1 MARGTS
7 SLPGAE
13 REDSNRPYAKPPRY
27 GRIRACVP
35 KTPCQAEKEGRRGAG
50 GSPPATAAEGG
61 ARSALSDSDSDG
73 EEVGL
78 SEASSEEQS
87 EEMDADMEMD
97 EDMETDKMAPGCPSK
112 RQNQRQLVVAARK
125 RVRQATTP
133 AHARNMWQALE
144 GRKWRPPAAMYP
156 SPLHTALR
164 EFARQELS
172 ETANFQSLHVR
183 ADLSEEKKVLP
194 SDGEARVQKR
204 VAVLMVAEIIPP
216 AAISAMCAQPLEE
229 LTPERVTFAI
239 QTSMGNLSPDGTIKA
254 VYGFLKFWDWLRK
267 TGRSF
272 DRISHLDVSEYLS
285 VVHGEATQGSSGSAR
300 PGSEVL
306 IDADGSDNDV
316 LQEDADE
323 QDQLLETIDDVWQ
336 GYSAASGQ
344 RSLLV
349 RLEKNFHF
357 PMGAIESKV
366 PQVGQGA
373 RLTAP
378 RRHATAPSPL
388 TFRAVQTYVE
398 RDDTGPIMATIG
410 SSFMLS
416 GVSTKCATQL
426 QTISFYA
433 ENETVAAV
441 RVPKKDASG
450 KGRYEDILVYKPGV
464 GRSDKW
470 WKKHQ
475 KILHDVRKGK
485 FSYRDYYF
493 VDLDG
498 KRHQCKDPRKANR
511 QANCAMPAWDRPI
524 VRCLHGRLPMLFDT
538 CCKKLQVCRR
548 RKFVASPNTR
558 AVPSSPPAAKCVASR
573 SPGSSSWVHGLEA
586 VSLWMACRRMKF
598 CLASSRWYRH
608 ARPAAIVAPAPRRGF
623 SRLSKRIVRPC
634 TS

>member
-1 MARGTS
+1 
-7 SLPGAE
+7 
-13 REDSNRPYAKPPRY
+13 
-27 GRIRACVP
+27 
-35 KTPCQAEKEGRRGAG
+35 
-50 GSPPATAAEGG
+50 
-61 ARSALSDSDSDG
+61 
-73 EEVGL
+73 
-78 SEASSEEQS
+78 
-87 EEMDADMEMD
+87 
-97 EDMETDKMAPGCPSK
+97 
-112 RQNQRQLVVAARK
+112 
-125 RVRQATTP
+125 
-133 AHARNMWQALE
+133 MWQVLE
-144 GRKWRPPAAMYP
+144 GRKWRPPPAMYS
-156 SPLHTALR
+156 SPLHAALR

-183 ADLSEEKKVLP
+183 ADLSEAKKVLP

-254 VYGFLKFWDWLRK
+254 VYGFLKFWDCLRK

-272 DRISHLDVSEYLS
+272 DKISHLDVSEYLS
-285 VVHGEATQGSSGSAR
+285 VVHGEATQGSGGSA
-300 PGSEVL
+300 GTGAEVL
-306 IDADGSDNDV
+306 IDADGSDDDV
-316 LQEDADE
+316 LPEDVDE
-323 QDQLLETIDDVWQ
+323 QDQLLETIDDVWR

-357 PMGAIESKV
+357 PMGSLQSKV

-378 RRHATAPSPL
+378 RRHAVAPSPL

-398 RDDTGPIMATIG
+398 RDDTDPIMANIG
-410 SSFMLS
+410 SSFLLS
-416 GVSTKCATQL
+416 GVSTKRATQL
-426 QTISFYA
+426 QNICFYA
-433 ENETVAAV
+433 ENETVAAA

-475 KILHDVRKGK
+475 EFLRDVRKGK

-493 VDLDG
+493 VDSDG

-511 QANCAMPAWDRPI
+511 RANCAMPAWKITHAIRYMLQEATGLSAEE
-524 VRCLHGRLPMLFDT
+524 VRRITKHSGRTFLHTCSKMRGEPLPRQLELGAWF
-538 CCKKLQVCRR
+538 
-548 RKFVASPNTR
+548 
-558 AVPSSPPAAKCVASR
+558 
-573 SPGSSSWVHGLEA
+573 GSSVALDGLPANEVLSCQQQMVQARTPGGYSSASTTARLLQIVKENCEA
-586 VSLWMACRRMKF
+586 VYQLTSQELGTPLTQISGGFEVSSQGVSLVK
-598 CLASSRWYRH
+598 
-608 ARPAAIVAPAPRRGF
+608 V
-623 SRLSKRIVRPC
+623 RLSSK
-634 TS
+634 SQSEQ